1 VLNFAHKTMSEER
14 KKRVLQA
21 IVKHFVDTAEP
32 VGSNTILVSY
42 QFHVSPATI
51 RNDMAALE
59 KSGLIQQPHTSAGRI
74 PTTKG
79 YRLFVDEMA
88 DYDKARKEAK
98 KTLTEVR
105 KKYHVDKVREKL
117 YDAVNLL
124 ARATKSVSFAT
135 TPDNPRTF
143 FLGMSNVLRQ
153 PEFSENTV
161 QASEVIEVLEKSD
174 NFVKTLASLQITNTV
189 RTFIGEENILPQTQ
203 SCSIIVAKYIKDGFE
218 GYIGILGP
226 KRMNY
231 AFNIVML
238 EEIKKLL
245 EE

>member
-1 VLNFAHKTMSEER
+1 MSEER
-14 KKRVLQA
+14 RKQVLRA
-21 IVKHFVDTAEP
+21 IIKHFVETAEP

-42 QFHVSPATI
+42 KFQVSPATI

-59 KSGLIQQPHTSAGRI
+59 SEGYISQPHTSAGRI

-88 DYDKARKEAK
+88 DYKKARKEAK
-98 KTLTEVR
+98 SALQKATEGYNVQ
-105 KKYHVDKVREKL
+105 KVREQL
-117 YDAVNLL
+117 FDAVNLIS
-124 ARATKSVSFAT
+124 RASGQASFAT

-143 FLGMSNVLRQ
+143 FLGMSNMLRQ
-153 PEFSENTV
+153 PEFSHNTV
-161 QASEVIEVLEKSD
+161 HASEVIEVFERSN
-174 NFVKTLASLQITNTV
+174 NFVKTLSELETTKKV
-189 RTFIGEENILPQTQ
+189 RTFIGEENILPQIQ
-203 SCSIIVAKYIKDGFE
+203 SCSIVVAEYEKEGLK

-231 AFNIVML
+231 AFNIALL

-245 EE
+245 EK